1 MVTKYESYNTMLS
14 IAKRNT
20 EKKNRD
26 RQQYIFADFLKRLLN
41 SMKKGRQQQF

>member
-20 EKKNRD
+20 EKENRD
-26 RQQYIFADFLKRLLN
+26 RQQYIFADFLK
-41 SMKKGRQQQF
+41 KVA